1 MKYVLVGV
9 SCVGKTT
16 TGRILAQLLDY
27 DFVDF
32 DMAMKER
39 HNKTLTQLHNA
50 FFTNYE
56 YRQFAAPLLADLL
69 KAYPDRLVI
78 SMPPSGMYRE
88 YKKLYDADPKVVTI
102 WLKDSAENI
111 LKRVVFTDENDEI
124 DESYTITP
132 DNRDHYYNE
141 IKGDIAFYYSTL
153 RKADIN
159 FKVSGRSAQE
169 ASAALAKE
177 LVARYPDGMES

>member
-9 SCVGKTT
+9 PCVGKTA
-16 TGRILAQLLDY
+16 TGKILAQLLGY

-39 HNKTLTQLHNA
+39 HNKTLTQMHNA
-50 FFTNYE
+50 FLSNHG

-111 LKRVVFTDENDEI
+111 LKRAVFTDENDEI

-132 DNRDHYYNE
+132 ENRDYYYNE
-141 IKGDIAFYYSTL
+141 IKDYIAFYYSTL
-153 RKADIN
+153 RKADVS
-159 FKVSGRSAQE
+159 FKIDGRSAQE
-169 ASAALAKE
+169 TAEALAEE
-177 LVARYPDGMES
+177 LTTRYPAV